1 MRSTLNIDGAMLRK
15 AAELTGEKEKTSLV
29 RMGLEALIERE
40 RARRLARLGGSERG
54 LAPVRRRR
62 QGPTKKMVP
71 GYDVPIQYSGLG
83 LTMRLIVRE
92 TRTIDSIMANLTA
105 DKRLFS
111 LAETNEVRSCRPHH
125 EHRGHR
131 NRPWNSASSPIS
143 GKSMVVVDGGN

>member
-1 MRSTLNIDGAMLRK
+1 MRSTLNIDDAMLRK

-40 RARRLARLGGSERG
+40 RARRLA
-54 LAPVRRRR
+54 
-62 QGPTKKMVP
+62 KKMVP